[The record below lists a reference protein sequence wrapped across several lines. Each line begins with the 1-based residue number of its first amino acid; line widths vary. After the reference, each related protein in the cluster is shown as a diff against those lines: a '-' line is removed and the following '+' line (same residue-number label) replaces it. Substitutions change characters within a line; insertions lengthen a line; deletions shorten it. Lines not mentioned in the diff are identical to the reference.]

1 MQCFKKYNLSMKPIL
16 IVGGGIAGLQAAN
29 ILHQNNTD
37 FILFE
42 KQASLGGRVS
52 SVEKD
57 GFILDRGFQVLQ
69 TSYPEVQRSLDLTSL
84 RLHFFESG
92 AKIKDQMF
100 FNPLRRP
107 FDLFSSDLL
116 TFKDV
121 FSLACIWFRLQG
133 NVPAV
138 DGSKQTTQELI
149 ESYTFSD
156 RFKNEFLIPF
166 FQGVFLQETLTQP
179 ASLFFY
185 YLHQFLYGNA
195 AIPAKGIQAIPDQ
208 LSSFLPAEQLRLNAE
223 ISALDAQSVTLKS
236 GEKIAGDAVIL
247 AVDLPVAAKILGLQA
262 PETLASRTFY
272 FSAKK
277 INSEPALL
285 RLVGEEH
292 LLHFTCLTD
301 VNPGLAPVGK
311 ALYSA
316 TSLRNSTENDVK
328 AALEKQLSGQKL
340 TFIHSVDIPH
350 SLQKVDA
357 YDAIKKAANGIILA
371 GDYLEFPSL
380 QGALVSGRKAA
391 EEVLART

>member
-1 MQCFKKYNLSMKPIL
+1 MKPIL

-52 SVEKD
+52 STKKD

-69 TSYPEVQRSLDLTSL
+69 TSYSEVQRSLDLAKL
-84 RLHFFESG
+84 QLHFFESG
-92 AKIKDQMF
+92 AMIKDQVF

-107 FDLFSSDLL
+107 FDLFSTDIITL
-116 TFKDV
+116 KDAY
-121 FSLACIWFRLQG
+121 SLAKIWFKLQG
-133 NVPAV
+133 DVPAL
-138 DGSKQTTQELI
+138 DGNKQTTQELI
-149 ESYTFSD
+149 ESYSFSD

-185 YLHQFLYGNA
+185 YLQKFLYGNA
-195 AIPAKGIQAIPDQ
+195 AVPAGGMQAIPDQ
-208 LSSFLPAEQLRLNAE
+208 MATFLPTDKVNLNQE
-223 ISALDAQSVTLKS
+223 IVAITDKSITLKS
-236 GEKIAGDAVIL
+236 GEIIEGEAVIL
-247 AVDLPVAAKILGLQA
+247 AVDLPVAAKMLGLQM
-262 PETLASRTFY
+262 PETLGSKTFY

-277 INSEPALL
+277 TEKEPALL
-285 RLVGEEH
+285 RLVGEQH

-301 VNPGLAPVGK
+301 VNPNLAPKGK

-316 TSLRNSTENDVK
+316 TSLQGSSEKEVK
-328 AALEKQLSGQKL
+328 EVLGKQLPGIKL
-340 TFIHSVDIPH
+340 TLIQSIDIPH
-350 SLQKVDA
+350 SLQKVDTYEA
-357 YDAIKKAANGIILA
+357 VKKAAKGIVLA

-380 QGALVSGRKAA
+380 QGALLSGRKAA
-391 EEVLART
+391 EEILART

>member
-1 MQCFKKYNLSMKPIL
+1 MKPIL

-52 SVEKD
+52 STKKD

-69 TSYPEVQRSLDLTSL
+69 TSYSEVQRSLDLAKL
-84 RLHFFESG
+84 QLHFFESG
-92 AKIKDQMF
+92 AMIKDQVF

-107 FDLFSSDLL
+107 FDLFSTDIITL
-116 TFKDV
+116 KDAY
-121 FSLACIWFRLQG
+121 SLAKIWFKLQG
-133 NVPAV
+133 DVPAL
-138 DGSKQTTQELI
+138 DGNKQTTQELI
-149 ESYTFSD
+149 ESYSFSD

-185 YLHQFLYGNA
+185 YLQQFLYGNA
-195 AIPAKGIQAIPDQ
+195 AVPAGGMQAIPDQ
-208 LSSFLPAEQLRLNAE
+208 MASFLPTDKVNLNQE
-223 ISALDAQSVTLKS
+223 IVAITDKSITLKS
-236 GEKIAGDAVIL
+236 GEMIKGEAVIL
-247 AVDLPVAAKILGLQA
+247 AVDLPVAAKMLGLQM
-262 PETLASRTFY
+262 PETLGSKTFY

-277 INSEPALL
+277 TEKEPALL
-285 RLVGEEH
+285 RLVGEQH

-301 VNPGLAPVGK
+301 VNPNLAPKGK

-316 TSLRNSTENDVK
+316 TSLQGSSEKEVK
-328 AALEKQLSGQKL
+328 EVLGKQLPGIKL
-340 TFIHSVDIPH
+340 TLIQSIDIPH
-350 SLQKVDA
+350 SLQKVDTYEA
-357 YDAIKKAANGIILA
+357 LKKAAKGIVLA

-380 QGALVSGRKAA
+380 QGALLSGRKAA
-391 EEVLART
+391 EEILART

>member
-1 MQCFKKYNLSMKPIL
+1 MKPIL

-42 KQASLGGRVS
+42 KQASVGGRVS
-52 SVEKD
+52 STKKD

-69 TSYPEVQRSLDLTSL
+69 TSYPEVQRSLDLSKL
-84 RLHFFESG
+84 QLHFFESG
-92 AKIKDQMF
+92 AKVKDQLF

-107 FDLFSSDLL
+107 FDLFTFDIL

-121 FSLACIWFRLQG
+121 FSLAKIWFRLQG
-133 NVPAV
+133 EVPAL
-138 DGSKQTTQELI
+138 DGNKQTTQELI
-149 ESYTFSD
+149 ESYTFSN

-185 YLHQFLYGNA
+185 YLQQFLYGNA
-195 AIPAKGIQAIPDQ
+195 AIPTGGMQAIPDQ
-208 LSSFLPAEQLRLNAE
+208 MASSLPTDKLKLNQE
-223 ISALDAQSVTLKS
+223 IVAISPTSVTLKS
-236 GEKIAGDAVIL
+236 GEIIEGDAVIL
-247 AVDLPVAAKILGLQA
+247 AVDLPVAAKILGLQT
-262 PETLASRTFY
+262 PQTLASRTFY

-277 INSEPALL
+277 AEKEPALL
-285 RLVGEEH
+285 RLVGEQH

-301 VNPGLAPVGK
+301 VNPELAPKGK

-316 TSLRNSTENDVK
+316 TSLQGSSEEEVK
-328 AALEKQLSGQKL
+328 VALEKQLPGQKL
-340 TFIHSVDIPH
+340 TFIHSFDIPH
-350 SLQKVDA
+350 SLQKVEA
-357 YDAIKKAANGIILA
+357 YETVKNAANGIVLA

-380 QGALVSGRKAA
+380 QGALHSGSKAA
-391 EEVLART
+391 EEILARS

>member
-1 MQCFKKYNLSMKPIL
+1 MKPIL
-16 IVGGGIAGLQAAN
+16 IIGAGIAGLQAAN
-29 ILHQNNTD
+29 ILHQNGRD

-42 KQASLGGRVS
+42 KQAKVGGRVS
-52 SVEKD
+52 SFEKD

-69 TSYPEVQRSLDLTSL
+69 TSYPEVQRSLDLTAL
-84 RLHFFESG
+84 NLHFFESG
-92 AKIKDQMF
+92 AMMKDQLF

-107 FDLFSSDLL
+107 FELFSSDIL

-121 FSLACIWFRLQG
+121 FSLARIWFRLQG
-133 NVPAV
+133 DVPAL
-138 DGSKQTTQELI
+138 DNNKQTTQELI

-185 YLHQFLYGNA
+185 YLQQFLYGNA
-195 AIPAKGIQAIPDQ
+195 AIPTGGMQAIPDQ
-208 LSSFLPAEQLRLNAE
+208 MASSLPTDKLKLNQE
-223 ISALDAQSVTLKS
+223 IVAISPTTITLKS
-236 GEKIAGDAVIL
+236 GEIIKGEAVIL
-247 AVDLPVAAKILGLQA
+247 AVDLPVAAKILGLQT

-277 INSEPALL
+277 TEREPALL
-285 RLVGEEH
+285 RLVGEQH

-301 VNPGLAPVGK
+301 VNPVLAPTGK

-316 TSLRNSTENDVK
+316 TSLQVSTEKDVK
-328 AALEKQLSGQKL
+328 LALEKQLPGLKL
-340 TFIHSVDIPH
+340 TLIESFDIPH
-350 SLQKVDA
+350 SLQKVDTYEA
-357 YDAIKKAANGIILA
+357 VKNAANGIVLA

-380 QGALVSGRKAA
+380 QGALHSGRKAA
-391 EEVLART
+391 EEILARS

>member
-1 MQCFKKYNLSMKPIL
+1 MKPIL

-52 SVEKD
+52 STKKD

-69 TSYPEVQRSLDLTSL
+69 TSYSEVQRSLDLAKL
-84 RLHFFESG
+84 QLHFFESG
-92 AKIKDQMF
+92 AMIKDQVF

-107 FDLFSSDLL
+107 FDLFSTDIITL
-116 TFKDV
+116 KDAY
-121 FSLACIWFRLQG
+121 SLAKIWFKLQG
-133 NVPAV
+133 DVPAL
-138 DGSKQTTQELI
+138 DGNKQTTQELI
-149 ESYTFSD
+149 ESYSFSD

-185 YLHQFLYGNA
+185 YLQQFLYGNA
-195 AIPAKGIQAIPDQ
+195 AVPAGGMQAIPDQ
-208 LSSFLPAEQLRLNAE
+208 MASFLPTDKVNLNQE
-223 ISALDAQSVTLKS
+223 IVAITDKSITLKS
-236 GEKIAGDAVIL
+236 GEIIEGEAVIL
-247 AVDLPVAAKILGLQA
+247 AVDLLVAAKMLGLQM
-262 PETLASRTFY
+262 PETLGSKTFY

-277 INSEPALL
+277 TEKEPALL
-285 RLVGEEH
+285 RLVGEQH

-301 VNPGLAPVGK
+301 VNPNLAPKGK

-316 TSLRNSTENDVK
+316 TSLQGSSEKEVK
-328 AALEKQLSGQKL
+328 EVLGKQLPGIKL
-340 TFIHSVDIPH
+340 TLIQSIDIPH
-350 SLQKVDA
+350 SLQKVDTYEA
-357 YDAIKKAANGIILA
+357 LKKAAKGIVLA

-380 QGALVSGRKAA
+380 QGALLSGRKAA
-391 EEVLART
+391 EEILART